1 VTGLH
6 SSVRSRELGRRL
18 LSAQQKAGFSGL
30 QLGSLL
36 HWAPSMVSRT
46 MSGHRPASD
55 IEVAS
60 ILGLCAV
67 IGLERDEIL
76 RLCYPYRDAGLRLA
90 ESEHLPVYLAH
101 ARHAVRL
108 IEFQPYIVPWM
119 LQTPDYTRALIADS
133 TMVPSE
139 QEAQVTARRTAV
151 RLMELPRL
159 EVLVHEWALR
169 TPVQNA
175 AVMSDQLHHL
185 IRMSIRSSVSVRVV
199 PIGQG
204 VHAGRHGPFTV
215 LEFREWRPVLYR
227 EDPVAVLLDE
237 DPLVALYRSIARDL
251 DSAALDESESRERIG
266 RIAVELY
273 GEDNDQNAAAFA
285 HPVSD
290 DQVTWTCDEA
300 APSSARRPTR

>member
-1 VTGLH
+1 MTGLH

-30 QLGSLL
+30 RLGAMLQ
-36 HWAPSMVSRT
+36 WAPSMVSRT
-46 MSGHRPASD
+46 LSGHRPASD

-67 IGLERDEIL
+67 IGSERDQIL
-76 RLCYPYRDAGLRLA
+76 RLCYPYQDAGLRLA
-90 ESEHLPVYLAH
+90 EGEHLPVYLAH

-108 IEFQPYIVPWM
+108 VEFQPCIVPWM

-133 TMVPSE
+133 SVVRTE
-139 QEAQVTARRTAV
+139 REAHVTARRSAV
-151 RLMELPRL
+151 RLMELPQL
-159 EVLVHEWALR
+159 EVLVHEWVLR

-185 IRMSIRSSVSVRVV
+185 IRMSIRPSVSVRVV

-227 EDPVAVLLDE
+227 EDPVATLLDE
-237 DPLVALYRSIARDL
+237 DPLVALYRSIARHL
-251 DSAALDESESRERIG
+251 DTVALDESESRELIG

-273 GEDNDQNAAAFA
+273 GGDNDQVDAAFTY
-285 HPVSD
+285 PVSD
-290 DQVTWTCDEA
+290 DQVTWTCDE
-300 APSSARRPTR
+300 